1 MGREWVLDLDPSGTG
16 AEMRPLDA
24 VLRKPEPEPELA
36 LVRRKPQPR
45 SEKAPEPRKPR
56 RFKVV
61 DVMTGAVKAED
72 ASARATVDL
81 LAEVRAVG
89 DVRVYVWSEDAERW
103 RLLTL
108 AEQRKLWELRG
119 R

>member
-1 MGREWVLDLDPSGTG
+1 
-16 AEMRPLDA
+16 MRPLDS
-24 VLRKPEPEPELA
+24 VLRKPEAKPDLA
-36 LVRRKPQPR
+36 PVRRKRRPP
-45 SEKAPEPRKPR
+45 PETPADGPKPR

-61 DVMTGAVKAED
+61 DVMTGEIKAQD

-81 LAEVRAVG
+81 LKDVRRIG
-89 DVRVYVWSEDAERW
+89 DVRVYVWSREADRW

-108 AEQRKLWELRG
+108 GEQRKLWQLRD